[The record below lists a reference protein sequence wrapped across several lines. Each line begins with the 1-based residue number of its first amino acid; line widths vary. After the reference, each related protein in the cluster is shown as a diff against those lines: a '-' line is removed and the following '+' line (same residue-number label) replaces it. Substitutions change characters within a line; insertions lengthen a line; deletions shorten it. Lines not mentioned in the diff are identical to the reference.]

1 MRCAGALHFSLPSK
15 WQRMNQFVCV
25 CVCVR
30 FLLLKGKE
38 RVILPQQ
45 QRPWKRGQVQ
55 IPEHN
60 FTSSAKILNFA
71 WVQAGPREIIQTA
84 ANSPL
89 KPFLQSCFH
98 FQATLEIWKYQ
109 EDICSLTWKR
119 HFFFKQRK
127 NIWLRFFLFFYFFLF
142 RALPKECAVIL
153 SPCQTFLIY
162 MYSPEGVD

>member
-1 MRCAGALHFSLPSK
+1 MWFSHS
-15 WQRMNQFVCV
+15 N
-25 CVCVR
+25 
-30 FLLLKGKE
+30 KE
-38 RVILPQQ
+38 
-45 QRPWKRGQVQ
+45 PWKRGQVQ
-55 IPEHN
+55 IPEQN

-119 HFFFKQRK
+119 HFFSSREKLFDWDFFIFFSFSVRCPRNVLSFCPRAKPLLFTCIPRRGLTKPSITQQRLGSGTK
-127 NIWLRFFLFFYFFLF
+127 PLQSW
-142 RALPKECAVIL
+142 E
-153 SPCQTFLIY
+153 
-162 MYSPEGVD
+162 D